1 MGYVLVLLVA
11 LLSKGFFNS
20 KLCKGEFGFFKTY
33 FIFGGIGSF
42 SIMIVGILI
51 FGPSALSNDHGT
63 GLVGVRSVGRL
74 IMFLLGVYLSGIGLA
89 IYRIKKKGGLNPLM
103 ELYIWLLVIMFI
115 LLLPST
121 IVMAPVHCVVYAIA
135 LYALYKLS
143 WNEVFI
149 ERVPV

>member
-1 MGYVLVLLVA
+1 
-11 LLSKGFFNS
+11 
-20 KLCKGEFGFFKTY
+20 
-33 FIFGGIGSF
+33 
-42 SIMIVGILI
+42 
-51 FGPSALSNDHGT
+51 
-63 GLVGVRSVGRL
+63 
-74 IMFLLGVYLSGIGLA
+74 MFLLGVYLSGIGLA

-135 LYALYKLS
+135 LYALYKLR